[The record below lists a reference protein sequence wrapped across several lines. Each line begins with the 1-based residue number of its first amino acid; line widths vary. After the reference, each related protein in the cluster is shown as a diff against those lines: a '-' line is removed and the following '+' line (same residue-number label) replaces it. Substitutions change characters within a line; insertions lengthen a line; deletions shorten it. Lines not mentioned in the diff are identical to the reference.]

1 MKFIDKLTSVIAP
14 HNCIV
19 CRAEGAIVCDSCYL
33 SEFVPKISSCFLCS
47 KATNNFSTCTDCQR
61 KTPIKQLYVAT
72 YLDEYPKE
80 IVYKL
85 KFDRLY
91 SAGER
96 IAQILRENSPTM
108 NKDTIITYV
117 PTSPDRIRKRGYDH
131 AKLIASNFAQ
141 MYGLPCSAFLTKT
154 NATRQVGAN
163 KKQRSEQANN
173 SYALIKR
180 DVDPKRKII
189 LIDDITTTGATL
201 GACVKIMKKAG
212 YKNVTCL
219 VFASKL

>member
-19 CRAEGAIVCDSCYL
+19 CRSEGAILCESCYL
-33 SEFVPKISSCFLCS
+33 SEFVPKISSCFLCN
-47 KATNNFSTCTDCQR
+47 KATNNFSTCQNCQR

-72 YLDEYPKE
+72 YLDKYSQEM
-80 IVYKL
+80 VHRL

-91 SAGER
+91 GAGDR
-96 IAQILRENSPTM
+96 IAQILRDNSPPM
-108 NKDTIITYV
+108 SKDTIITYV
-117 PTSPDRIRKRGYDH
+117 PTSPDRVRKRGYDH
-131 AKLIASNFAQ
+131 ARLIANSFAQ
-141 MYGLPCSAFLTKT
+141 MHGLACLPFVAKI

-163 KKQRSEQANN
+163 KKQRADQASNA
-173 SYALIKR
+173 YTTLKR

-189 LIDDITTTGATL
+189 LIDDIITTGATL

-219 VFASKL
+219 VFASKA